1 MEPDVAKALN
11 KALKTKGKNPNGKTA
26 AVDKRPERRAYDDGC
41 AMAHGLDLVG
51 ERWTLLVMRELLLG
65 PKRFSDLR
73 ASLPGISA
81 NVLTQRL
88 EALEAAGIAI
98 RRRLPP
104 PASAWVYELTA
115 WGLES
120 EDVFKTM
127 GRWAARSPLHDPRS
141 PLSVASVVMSMR
153 TMFAPERAKGVS
165 GTLGF
170 RFGREEFVARVERGT
185 FTIER
190 EPIASADVTVS
201 GDQNAWAGAVYGG
214 VPLADLEAAGAL
226 TIAGDR
232 ALLAQFMTLFVL
244 PPKAVA
250 GPVAD

>member
-1 MEPDVAKALN
+1 
-11 KALKTKGKNPNGKTA
+11 LKKQVKIKSSPRP
-26 AVDKRPERRAYDDGC
+26 AVEKRTVKRFYGDGC

-88 EALEAAGIAI
+88 EALEAAGIAV

-104 PASAWVYELTA
+104 PASAWVYELTE

-153 TMFAPERAKGVS
+153 TMFAPERARGVS
-165 GTLGF
+165 GTIGF
-170 RFGREEFVARVERGT
+170 RFGREEFVARVKNQGGNQVGKGI

-190 EPIASADVTVS
+190 EPITDADVTVS
-201 GDQNAWAGAVYGG
+201 GDRNAWAGALYGG
-214 VPLADLEAAGAL
+214 VPLKDLESAGAL
-226 TIAGDR
+226 TITGDR
-232 ALLAQFMTLFVL
+232 ALLTRVMTLFPL
-244 PPKAVA
+244 PAKAAA
-250 GPVAD
+250 GSAVDETAR